1 MAEGVLA
8 IEASQRAASV
18 AFRGGP
24 GGAVHE
30 VAVPAPDDA
39 HDHLMASID
48 AAVRA
53 AGCGPGDIGLLAV
66 SVGPGGFTGLR
77 VACATAKAVAE
88 VTGCRL
94 VAVPSALSAARA
106 AVRAGALPDGPCTV
120 VLAAKGGDA
129 WCAELEVR
137 AGMPSER
144 SAGLRS
150 ALGPEGGPV
159 LADDHLPVAWA
170 DAAHRRGLLR
180 LQWSAAACLEVGEA
194 LAESEGPCDPLRLLP
209 IYPRQAEAV
218 TLWEARHGVGNRPG
232 GRTG

>member
-1 MAEGVLA
+1 
-8 IEASQRAASV
+8 
-18 AFRGGP
+18 
-24 GGAVHE
+24 
-30 VAVPAPDDA
+30 
-39 HDHLMASID
+39 
-48 AAVRA
+48 
-53 AGCGPGDIGLLAV
+53 
-66 SVGPGGFTGLR
+66 
-77 VACATAKAVAE
+77 
-88 VTGCRL
+88 
-94 VAVPSALSAARA
+94 
-106 AVRAGALPDGPCTV
+106 V

-218 TLWEARHGVGNRPG
+218 TLWEARHGGGNRPG